1 MDDDQRQEERNVV
14 GWVAFDGA
22 EIARRG
28 EGGRG
33 ESEGEGGFT
42 LCVVWCVKT

>member
-1 MDDDQRQEERNVV
+1 MV

-33 ESEGEGGFT
+33 EGEREGGFT
-42 LCVVWCVKT
+42 LCMEWCVKT